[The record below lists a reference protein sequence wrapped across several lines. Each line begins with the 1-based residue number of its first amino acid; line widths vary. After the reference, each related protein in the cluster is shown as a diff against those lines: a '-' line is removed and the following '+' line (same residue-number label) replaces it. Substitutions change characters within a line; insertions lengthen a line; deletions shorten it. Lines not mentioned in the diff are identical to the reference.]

1 MQDAFG
7 DGWFHDSGAWPQ
19 IALWGGALILIA
31 IACRKISRHFR
42 HDSIG
47 IAVAVLP
54 FVFCL
59 YFFYQNVNRLL
70 PPGF

>member
-1 MQDAFG
+1 VQDAFEE
-7 DGWFHDSGAWPQ
+7 GWFQDRGAWPQ

-31 IACRKISRHFR
+31 IGVRTISCKTR

-47 IAVAVLP
+47 ILCGAIP
-54 FVFCL
+54 FLFCL